1 MQDPV
6 LHTGT
11 MTEVTGGP
19 ETHMWALR
27 PGFQT
32 GKEQNQVRTVGRVQN
47 QVHRVGRATHKGD
60 VQPTKENQ
68 ALVFPPS
75 KPLQLPCK
83 PIFLSEA
90 CKAPLIWI
98 PTGFLSLPHPCYAP
112 ARMQAATEC
121 LGSEHA
127 QCARSHTTNVM
138 FFYLI

>member
-1 MQDPV
+1 MPDTV

-32 GKEQNQVRTVGRVQN
+32 AKEQN

-60 VQPTKENQ
+60 VQPTKEKR
-68 ALVFPPS
+68 ALVFLPA

-83 PIFLSEA
+83 PILLSEA

-121 LGSEHA
+121 LDSEHA
-127 QCARSHTTNVM
+127 QCARSHTSNFM
-138 FFYLI
+138 YSFI